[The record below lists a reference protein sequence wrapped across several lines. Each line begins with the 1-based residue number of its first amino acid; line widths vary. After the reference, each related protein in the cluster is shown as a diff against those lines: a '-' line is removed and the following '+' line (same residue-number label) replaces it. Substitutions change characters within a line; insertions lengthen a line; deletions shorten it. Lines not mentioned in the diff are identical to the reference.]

1 LSFSFED
8 VDAWALVVVVKFD
21 IAFVVVAAGVV
32 AMAVVFRNY
41 FPPSIVVVA

>member
-1 LSFSFED
+1 MSFSFED

-21 IAFVVVAAGVV
+21 IAFVVAAGVV
-32 AMAVVFRNY
+32 AMAVVFQNY